1 METKNA
7 KVTAV
12 TLKKEGTGQYGKY
25 FVFTV
30 VFDNGDTGD
39 YLAKSNPQTT
49 FKVGEKADYTKET
62 VQNGQYTN
70 VKIKAVTQGNG
81 NGFKPQNQGA
91 ANRRTALESAARLIN
106 TPDTTEVIRIA
117 EIFLKWLNAGEPVP
131 PKQEQPKTENPP
143 QQDDMPEWLRD

>member
-25 FVFTV
+25 YIFTV

-39 YLAKSNPQTT
+39 FLAKSNPQTS
-49 FKVGEKADYTKET
+49 FKVGESTDYTKET

-70 VKIKAVTQGNG
+70 VKIKPVQSGG
-81 NGFKPQNQGA
+81 KFGSPLA
-91 ANRRTALESAARLIN
+91 ANKRTALECAVKIG
-106 TPDTTEVIRIA
+106 TGPVHPDILKNADV
-117 EIFLKWLNAGEPVP
+117 FFKWLN
-131 PKQEQPKTENPP
+131 
-143 QQDDMPEWLRD
+143 